1 MNKPTL
7 SIVIPTYNRMYAL
20 AELLESLSR
29 QTYQDFEIIIVNDG
43 GESVDCLKEA
53 YPDLPLHIVSLT
65 ENVGHVEVRNIGVR
79 LALGDYIMLIDD
91 DDLLLPFHI
100 ERMMHEIQDV
110 DFVFSD
116 VEMFDYRVEGVTRVP
131 TKRTLFAYEYSRE
144 GMRTFSTYVPSG
156 SMYRRFIHD
165 EIGEF
170 DAKVHNYW
178 DWDFFLRV
186 DARFRV
192 KRVPVA
198 SVLYAFS
205 SEGDN
210 QSAVQNEARQ
220 RYLQT
225 LCDKHGLGYLPIKNF
240 WLLLEEPAIKQREAK
255 SDVRWD
261 GQPIASV
268 LSYQTGDIT

>member
-1 MNKPTL
+1 VNKPTL

-43 GESVDCLKEA
+43 GESVEGLKEA

-79 LALGDYIMLIDD
+79 RALGDYIMLIDD

-156 SMYRRFIHD
+156 SMYRHFIHE

-170 DAKVHNYW
+170 DADVHNYW

-225 LCDKHGLGYLPIKNF
+225 LCDKHGLGSLPIKNF